1 MQEITYCY
9 KRLLYAVNNQ
19 DDSNKKHI
27 YVFYSKIDGLP
38 FYICGNMNSAG
49 KLFNK
54 TSQSLRSSLLR
65 TKKGIVGNSNYEIH
79 KIKM

>member
-9 KRLLYAVNNQ
+9 KRLLYAMNNQ
-19 DDSNKKHI
+19 DDLDKNRI

-38 FYICGNMNSAG
+38 FYICGDMNNAS
-49 KLFNK
+49 KVFNK
-54 TSQSLRSSLLR
+54 TPHSLRSSLFR
-65 TKKGIVGNSNYEIH
+65 TKKGFVGNSNYEIY